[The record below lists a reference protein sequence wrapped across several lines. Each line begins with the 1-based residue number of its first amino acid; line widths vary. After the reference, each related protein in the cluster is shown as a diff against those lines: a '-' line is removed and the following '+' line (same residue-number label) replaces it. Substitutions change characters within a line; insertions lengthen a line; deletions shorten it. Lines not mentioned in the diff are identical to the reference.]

1 MSDDPTKPVPP
12 TQPTLETVLDRI
24 NALGERLSD
33 EIQTRINALDEK
45 LSGEIHALDEKLSGE
60 IREIRTEVKL
70 INRMFEV
77 ASKDSLEMKAR
88 TREAEARLDEL
99 ERKAS

>member
-1 MSDDPTKPVPP
+1 MSDDPTKEVPP
-12 TQPTLETVLDRI
+12 TQPTLETVLERI

-60 IREIRTEVKL
+60 IREVRAEVKL
-70 INRMFEV
+70 INRTFEV
-77 ASKDSLEMKAR
+77 VAKDSLEMKVR